1 MRLNNHLNFGCIDYE
16 DKKIQPI
23 LSSKFIATSKKSLK
37 PRKLPNSVST
47 YDETFQKGGG
57 LCIQFYEPDLLKM
70 AKMSLEECKKYR
82 EYLIS
87 SGKFYETTVASTL
100 NKLPAWIQ
108 KAIKK

>member
-1 MRLNNHLNFGCIDYE
+1 MKTE
-16 DKKIQPI
+16 KIQPI
-23 LSSKFIATSKKSLK
+23 LSSEVIATSKKSLK

-47 YDETFQKGGG
+47 YDEVFQKGGG
-57 LCIQFYEPDLLKM
+57 SCIQFYEPDLLKM
-70 AKMSLEECKKYR
+70 AKMSLEECNKYK

-87 SGKFYETTVASTL
+87 SGKFYETTGASIL